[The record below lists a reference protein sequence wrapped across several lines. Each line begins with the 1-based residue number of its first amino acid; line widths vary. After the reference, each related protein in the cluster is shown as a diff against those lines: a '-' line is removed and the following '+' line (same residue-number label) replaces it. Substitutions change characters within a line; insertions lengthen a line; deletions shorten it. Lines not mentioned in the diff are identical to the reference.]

1 MQVEPSASTTL
12 QQHASSKGG
21 QRQDC
26 WSPEG
31 AVSVAPI
38 RGVSA
43 PADGDV
49 LLLVVDT
56 LEAAH
61 VVDTSLR
68 GGVRVPQVPEL
79 DGGGGARSTVASLV
93 WTMDIDLWY

>member
-1 MQVEPSASTTL
+1 MV
-12 QQHASSKGG
+12 
-21 QRQDC
+21 
-26 WSPEG
+26 SPEG
-31 AVSVAPI
+31 PVSVAPI
-38 RGVSA
+38 GGVSA

-79 DGGGGARSTVASLV
+79 DGGGGARSTVASLI
-93 WTMDIDLWY
+93 WTLEF

>member
-12 QQHASSKGG
+12 QQHASSKGWS
-21 QRQDC
+21 R
-26 WSPEG
+26 WIIVSPEG
-31 AVSVAPI
+31 PVSVAPI
-38 RGVSA
+38 GGVSA

-93 WTMDIDLWY
+93 WTLEY